1 MRRGQNAT
9 PRKANRKATRE
20 KERARFSLSKPAHV
34 CTPRG
39 RRDTRFSLKAYIALL
54 VTPRSTLNLR
64 AHQRPSYS
72 TTSDDT
78 TFKFPQR
85 TTGGPFQH
93 CASGTTDKTHSLQ
106 LRSAAALAGRRR
118 RRMFARIRE
127 TPTHG
132 DPILQRITRLPHMR
146 ALSFIPNCWLYEAR
160 WYMYARSSL
169 CSRTSRR
176 PRV

>member
-9 PRKANRKATRE
+9 PRKANWKATRE

-39 RRDTRFSLKAYIALL
+39 RRDTRFSLKAYIALRH
-54 VTPRSTLNLR
+54 TTLNLR

-106 LRSAAALAGRRR
+106 LSECRGAGGAASEEDVRTYSRDPHPWRPHSSTHHAVAPYAGVELHPELLV
-118 RRMFARIRE
+118 I
-127 TPTHG
+127 
-132 DPILQRITRLPHMR
+132 
-146 ALSFIPNCWLYEAR
+146 
-160 WYMYARSSL
+160 
-169 CSRTSRR
+169 
-176 PRV
+176 